1 MTHEKMKKII
11 LMISMFFIPASAIMA
26 ATLKENSR
34 ACITEEFFDQQI
46 KAKMAKDVPAMEY
59 LFKNGYCILVNKDY
73 QASILDTTFSGKV
86 KVRVYVGKSAA
97 ELWTY
102 SESIKN

>member
-11 LMISMFFIPASAIMA
+11 LMISMFLFPFASISA

-34 ACITEEFFDQQI
+34 ACISEEFFDQQV
-46 KAKMAKDVPAMEY
+46 KAKIAKDVQAMEY
-59 LFKNGYCILVNKDY
+59 LFKNGYCILVNKNY

-86 KVRVYVGKSAA
+86 RVRVYVGKSAA

-102 SESIKN
+102 GESIKN